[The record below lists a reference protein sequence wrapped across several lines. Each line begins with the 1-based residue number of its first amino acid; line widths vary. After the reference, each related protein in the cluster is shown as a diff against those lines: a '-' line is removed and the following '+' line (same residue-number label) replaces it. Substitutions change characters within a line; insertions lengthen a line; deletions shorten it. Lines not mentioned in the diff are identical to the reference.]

1 MSPDLAAL
9 AVRPLA
15 PEDQAALVALAARA
29 PGLTPA
35 RLDELAAL
43 AAVVSGNTGQAGPA
57 VTQRVLGVA
66 QWVLGRR

>member
-1 MSPDLAAL
+1 MP
-9 AVRPLA
+9 VRPLA

-29 PGLTPA
+29 PRLTPA

-43 AAVVSGNTGQAGPA
+43 AAVVAGNDGQAGPV
-57 VTQRVLGVA
+57 VTRRVLGVA